1 MERLFL
7 TSASSGDPSAQPDLA
22 AAHDDALRRLQAR
35 LDRERAARREA
46 ESLLEEKSRALFK
59 ANQDL
64 SQTAAELES
73 RVVERTTEL
82 HKALQDARSANEAK
96 SRFLALM
103 SHEIRTPLNG
113 VLGLSE
119 LLQTTELDT
128 TQSAYV
134 SNILNASNA
143 LLVVINDILD
153 FSKIEAG
160 EMSLEL
166 LEFDPVKLVQET
178 LDFLGPMQQRK
189 GVALE
194 FCATPPLPVRM
205 VSDPTRVRQVLFNL
219 VGNAIKFTSTGKV
232 TVSLHA
238 TPQALTCTVE
248 DSGIGMS
255 AATVAGL
262 FEPFRQADNTI
273 ARKFGGTGL
282 GLVICKALVE
292 KMQGQ
297 MRVSSVEGSGSCFSF
312 TLPLSEG
319 AWCTDDPLHPAIQAR
334 PGGAQYSAAQADRSL
349 LRILLV
355 DDHPINRLM
364 ARSQLKQ
371 LGCLDVDEAHNGV
384 QALEC
389 LTAKPYDVV
398 LMDVQMPEMDGLDAT
413 RALRRM
419 PIHPQPVVIAMTA
432 NAYSEDR
439 DASLGAGMNHFLTK
453 PVKLETLGDALH
465 RVVTGELRPGSQS
478 F

>member
-1 MERLFL
+1 M
-7 TSASSGDPSAQPDLA
+7 TSASSGDPSAQTDPQ
-22 AAHDDALRRLQAR
+22 AAHEDALRRLQAR
-35 LDRERAARREA
+35 LTRERTARKEA
-46 ESLLEEKSRALFK
+46 ESLLEVKSRALFT
-59 ANQDL
+59 ANQAL

-73 RVVERTTEL
+73 RVAERTAEL
-82 HKALQDARSANEAK
+82 KKAMHAARSANEAK

-103 SHEIRTPLNG
+103 SHEIRTPMNG

-119 LLQTTELDT
+119 LLERTQLDT

-134 SNILNASNA
+134 SNILNAGNA
-143 LLVVINDILD
+143 LLVVINDLLD

-160 EMSLEL
+160 EMGLEM
-166 LEFDPVKLVQET
+166 LEFDPVKVVQET
-178 LDFLGPMQQRK
+178 LDFMGPQGQRK
-189 GVALE
+189 DVALE

-205 VSDPTRVRQVLFNL
+205 VSDPTRVRQVLLNL
-219 VGNAIKFTSTGKV
+219 VGNAIKFTQNGKV

-238 TPQALTCTVE
+238 TPDALTCTVQ

-255 AATVAGL
+255 AATLAGL
-262 FEPFRQADNTI
+262 FEPFRQADNSI

-282 GLVICKALVE
+282 GLVICKALIE
-292 KMQGQ
+292 KMNGQ
-297 MRVSSVEGSGSCFSF
+297 LRVSSVAGAGSCFSF
-312 TLPLSEG
+312 SLPLSEG
-319 AWCTDDPLHPAIQAR
+319 AWHTESQTRPATQTQLLDLHDT
-334 PGGAQYSAAQADRSL
+334 AAQADRSL

-355 DDHPINRLM
+355 DDQPINRMM

-384 QALEC
+384 QALEY
-389 LTAKPYDVV
+389 LQAKPYDVV

-419 PIHPQPVVIAMTA
+419 SMHPQPVVIAMTA
-432 NAYSEDR
+432 NAFSEDR
-439 DASLGAGMNHFLTK
+439 DASLDAGMNHFLTK
-453 PVKLETLGDALH
+453 PVKLDTLGLALH
-465 RVVTGELRPGSQS
+465 KVVTGDIRPGSRS